1 MKMEKDNL
9 FEFNQ
14 DSSFLIDLRLRN
26 YNSLVSFIGDLK
38 NVIPNVDEIL
48 TQEGYITELKNRIS
62 QNDLLNHAEIN
73 SEFYNALKE
82 FIPGIIKLKNEL
94 LEKLNIKFFF

>member
-1 MKMEKDNL
+1 MEKENL

-26 YNSLVSFIGDLK
+26 YNSLVSSIGDLK

-48 TQEGYITELKNRIS
+48 TLEGYITELKI
-62 QNDLLNHAEIN
+62 
-73 SEFYNALKE
+73 
-82 FIPGIIKLKNEL
+82 EL
-94 LEKLNIKFFF
+94 AKMLF